1 MNTLK
6 SFAVVSAL
14 FAMFSL
20 PAHADHHELKAAVD
34 SPLRSAANKARDQY
48 RHPVETLSF
57 FGVQPNHTVVEIS
70 PGGGWYTEILA
81 PLLKDKGTYYAAHQ
95 PADASS
101 EYAKKSRADYLA
113 KLAANPVYSKV
124 QVTEFAAAGGKT
136 IAPAA
141 SADVVLTF
149 RNLHNWYMAKGDESL
164 LAAFKQFHA
173 VLKPGGVLGV
183 VEHRLPEK
191 LLTTKWQESGYMPQA
206 LVIKLAEQAGFVL
219 EATSEVNAN
228 PKDTADHPNGV
239 WALPPTFANKE
250 TDKAKYQA
258 IGESDRM
265 TLKFRKAAN

>member
-1 MNTLK
+1 MKTLK
-6 SFAVVSAL
+6 SFAAVSAL
-14 FAMFSL
+14 LTVFCL
-20 PAHADHHELKAAVD
+20 PAQAEHHELQAAID
-34 SPLRSAANKARDQY
+34 NPLRSAANKARDAH
-48 RHPVETLSF
+48 RHPLETLNF
-57 FGVQPNHTVVEIS
+57 FGVKPNHTVVEIS

-81 PLLKDKGTYYAAHQ
+81 PYLKEQGTYYAAHQ

-136 IAPAA
+136 IAPEG

-164 LAAFKQFHA
+164 LAAFKQFHT

-191 LLTTKWQESGYMPQA
+191 LQNSDWQKSGYMPQA
-206 LVIKLAEQAGFVL
+206 LVVKLAEQAGFVL
-219 EATSEVNAN
+219 EGSSEVNAN
-228 PKDTADHPNGV
+228 PKDTANHPNGV
-239 WALPPTFANKE
+239 WALPPTLANKE

-265 TLKFRKAAN
+265 TLKFRKPAH